1 MDKIRKYLSITI
13 LLLCFILLVSCNR
26 DSEESNDNIDQE
38 KTECHSNKSENDSS
52 YWTEEKMD
60 KAIPPDIRE
69 K

>member
-1 MDKIRKYLSITI
+1 MNKIRKYLSIII

-26 DSEESNDNIDQE
+26 NSGESNDNIDQE
-38 KTECHSNKSENDSS
+38 KTECHSNKFENDSS